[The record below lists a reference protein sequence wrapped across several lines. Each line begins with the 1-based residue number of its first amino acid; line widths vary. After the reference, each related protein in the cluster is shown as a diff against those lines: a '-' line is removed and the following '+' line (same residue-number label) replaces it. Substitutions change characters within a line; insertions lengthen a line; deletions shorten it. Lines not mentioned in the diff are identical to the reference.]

1 MLYYRGAKEAKLVSL
16 YIMLSTLSE
25 SGRKVLRD
33 RPGWI
38 RKVNREVERMGV
50 KVRAQYAVLGPYDF
64 VTVLEAADNETV
76 SRVSIELGA
85 RGSVQMM
92 TMAAIPLDEFIARL
106 EHGKGRRPRAGR
118 TPKAR

>member
-1 MLYYRGAKEAKLVSL
+1 MAL
-16 YIMLSTLSE
+16 YILLSTLSE

-38 RKVNREVERMGV
+38 RKVNREVERMGA

-64 VTVLEAADNETV
+64 VTVLEAPDNETV

-106 EHGKGRRPRAGR
+106 ERRGGRRG
-118 TPKAR
+118 PKAR

>member
-1 MLYYRGAKEAKLVSL
+1 MPT

-25 SGRKVLRD
+25 AGRKVLRA

-64 VTVLEAADNETV
+64 VTVLEAPDNETV

-85 RGSVQMM
+85 RGSVQM
-92 TMAAIPLDEFIARL
+92 TTLAAIPLETFISGL
-106 EHGKGRRPRAGR
+106 ERRPGRRKKR
-118 TPKAR
+118 

>member
-1 MLYYRGAKEAKLVSL
+1 MLYYRGEREAQLVSL
-16 YIMLSTLSE
+16 YIMMSTLSE

-38 RKVNREVERMGV
+38 RKVNREVERMGAR
-50 KVRAQYAVLGPYDF
+50 VRAQYAVLGPYDF
-64 VTVLEAADNETV
+64 LTVLEAPDNETV

-85 RGSVQMM
+85 RGSVQMI
-92 TMAAIPLDEFIARL
+92 TMAAIPLDEFISRL
-106 EHGKGRRPRAGR
+106 EHGRGRRASPGR